1 MRKIYYIDLFC
12 GAGGTSTGVHLAG
25 AEVLV
30 CVNHDKNAIE
40 SHKINHP
47 NAIHLTEDITDFDV
61 IEKVRNIVATK
72 REQEPNA
79 VFVLWASLE
88 CTNYSKAKGGLP
100 RDADSRS
107 LAHFMPYYIEAINPD
122 YFFVENVVEFLAW
135 GPLDENGKPL
145 SKKNGIDYLKWKNN
159 IVDKYGYDYS
169 HRVLNAANYGAY
181 TSRERLFL
189 QFNKKGTLTSW
200 PEPTH
205 EKNPKETSDLFYKP
219 LLKWNAVKD
228 VLELEDQGKSIFD
241 RKVFFKSHKI
251 AHKYLVT
258 GKKATEII
266 CELKDG
272 TFIVYRKE
280 DSDKM
285 LADYCSEKFNE
296 AIYFR
301 YDYLVEATEK
311 RILAG
316 LIKFVANGEETFLQK
331 YFSGRPEGKVI
342 SINGPSGAIKTADGH
357 GIVSCDFLL
366 KYNSLSNKG
375 KYIPP
380 SINEPSPVI
389 STQGRI
395 GKVAVNFLQSYYGN
409 GGVHS
414 YSEPS
419 PTVGTIDTLGNVSAT
434 FLDQQYG
441 TGTPA
446 SIENPCNTLTTTPK
460 FGLVNAFIMNP
471 QFNSKG
477 SSIEVPCPV
486 IIARQ
491 DKRPLSLVSYNTTE
505 HKIYIPIYDTDSET
519 MVKIKC
525 LMAYYGISDIKTRML
540 YISELK
546 RIQGFCDNYKLV
558 GTQTEQK
565 KYIGNSVEVN
575 QARAIIQSN
584 INTIRMQRGY

>member
-12 GAGGTSTGVHLAG
+12 GAGGTSSGIHLAG
-25 AEVLV
+25 GEVLV
-30 CVNHDKNAIE
+30 CVNHDANAIR
-40 SHKINHP
+40 SHKKNHP
-47 NAIHLTEDITDFDV
+47 NAIHLTEDITDFNV
-61 IEKVRNIVATK
+61 IEKARLIVAEK
-72 REQEPNA
+72 RKQEPNA

-107 LAHFMPYYIEAINPD
+107 LANFMPYYLEAINPD

-135 GPLDENGKPL
+135 GPLDSNGKPV
-145 SKKNGIDYLKWKNN
+145 SKKNGIDFLKWRNN
-159 IVDKYGYDYS
+159 IIDQYGYDYNY
-169 HRVLNAANYGAY
+169 RVLNAANYGAF
-181 TSRERLFL
+181 TKRERLFL
-189 QFNKKGTLTSW
+189 QFAKKGLPITW

-205 EKNPKETSDLFYKP
+205 EKNPKPKQDLFYQP
-219 LLKWNAVKD
+219 LKKWNAVKE
-228 VLELEDQGKSIFD
+228 VLDLEDQGKSIFD
-241 RKVFFKSHKI
+241 RKVYFKTHKI
-251 AHKYLVT
+251 AHKYLTT

-272 TFIVYRKE
+272 TFIVYHKE

-296 AIYFR
+296 AVYFR

-316 LIKFVANGEETFLQK
+316 LIKFVAKGEEMFLQK

-342 SINGPSGAIKTADGH
+342 TINGPSGAIKTADGH
-357 GIVSCDFLL
+357 GLVSCDYLL

-380 SINEPSPVI
+380 CINEPSPVI

-414 YSEPS
+414 HYEPS
-419 PTVGTIDTLGNVSAT
+419 PTVGTVDTLGNVNVA
-434 FLDQQYG
+434 FVDQQYG
-441 TGTPA
+441 NGTAA
-446 SIENPCNTLTTTPK
+446 SINEPCNTVTTNPK

-471 QFNSKG
+471 QYNSKG
-477 SSIEVPCPV
+477 NSIEAPCPV
-486 IIARQ
+486 VIARQ
-491 DKRPLSLVSYNTTE
+491 DKRPLSLVSYNIANE
-505 HKIYIPIYDTDSET
+505 SIYIPIYDTDSET
-519 MVKIKC
+519 MLKIKY
-525 LMAYYGISDIKTRML
+525 LMAYFGICDIKTRML
-540 YISELK
+540 YINELK
-546 RIQGFCDNYKLV
+546 RIQGFSDEYELV
-558 GTQTEQK
+558 GTLTEQK

-575 QARAIIQSN
+575 QAKAIVSCN
-584 INTIRMQRGY
+584 INTIKMCLN